1 MPVPSNVYIA
11 QNKRTQSVLDFFC
24 GIFSSLPLPIHPVHC
39 CTSVINPFAI
49 GILIRERCETKKVK
63 KNNLHKKRNPDT
75 GLAKVEQMK

>member
-63 KNNLHKKRNPDT
+63 KTICTKSETRTPGSLKSNK
-75 GLAKVEQMK
+75 